1 MASLPK
7 FLLLVLQNEGSRA
20 PLEAVSP
27 QSIPLAASEFTFVL
41 SCKFKMILGEN
52 YSFDKV

>member
-20 PLEAVSP
+20 PLEALSP
-27 QSIPLAASEFTFVL
+27 QSIPFAASEFTFVL